1 MREIDTFSRV
11 VGAMFAFNE
20 MIKCGCKHIA
30 LGIPTSSPQER
41 DEYMEHAVM
50 ICKAEG
56 TKCCRENGGLITD
69 LFPASMNK
77 GKYNILFYEEDVYR
91 DLYFSIKERKQHL
104 VDENRY
110 CDIERTMIAYEF
122 GRLLSY
128 TDAAIKRMIAENRE
142 LE

>member
-11 VGAMFAFNE
+11 VGAMLTFNE

-30 LGIPTSSPQER
+30 LGIPTPNPQER

-50 ICKAEG
+50 ICKAAG
-56 TKCCRENGGLITD
+56 TKCCPENGGLITD
-69 LFPASMNK
+69 LFPVSMNK

-91 DLYFSIKERKQHL
+91 DLYFSIKERKQRL

-110 CDIERTMIAYEF
+110 SGKERIMIAYEF

-128 TDAAIKRMIAENRE
+128 TDAAIKRMIAENHE